1 MKVLLIDSNRIR
13 ERMVQQLLRANTII
27 DDFVKAQIKQYNG
40 PFEDVLKK
48 NIIVAQQSGLPLCQD
63 TGMVEFFVFTGHGV
77 VFTEPVEKTLND
89 AVREAY
95 TKYPFRYSVVKD
107 PIFDRRNTLDNTP
120 AIVHIFFNDK
130 GTVQIRFLVKGG
142 GSENLTRLFMLN
154 PSSTTDEIVELVVN
168 HIKESG
174 AKGCPPLKI
183 GIGVGGSADKAIV
196 LSKLALTR
204 NSNEHNEDDR
214 YADLEKRILDSVNE
228 LKIGFQ
234 GLSVG
239 ITAYSV
245 HIEHA
250 PTHIANLPVAVSVDC
265 YLCRKGVVDI
275 EPERTE
281 NI

>member
-1 MKVLLIDSNRIR
+1 MKVFMVDSNMIR

-27 DDFVKAQIKQYNG
+27 DDFVEAQIKQYNG

-63 TGMVEFFVFTGHGV
+63 TGMVEFFVFTGHAV